1 MHLPLQCQSEIRRQI
16 REAFSINYKQGITKE
31 KIVRIV
37 EQKAHVA
44 RQYTAQDGTQKTFH
58 SMGFILSDG
67 IDEFY
72 AEMTG
77 EMARDCQPYD
87 ANLLH
92 VMQGYIKQR
101 SFEDKNGVKRY
112 ENQIYITKL
121 I

>member
-1 MHLPLQCQSEIRRQI
+1 M
-16 REAFSINYKQGITKE
+16 E
-31 KIVRIV
+31 KIVKIV
-37 EQKAHVA
+37 EQKAHTA

-72 AEMTG
+72 AEMIG
-77 EMARDCQPYD
+77 EQARDCQPYD
-87 ANLLH
+87 TNTFH

-101 SFEDKNGVKRY
+101 MYEDKNGQTRY
-112 ENQIYITKL
+112 ENQIHITKL

>member
-1 MHLPLQCQSEIRRQI
+1 M
-16 REAFSINYKQGITKE
+16 E
-31 KIVRIV
+31 KLVRIV
-37 EQKAHVA
+37 EQKAHTT

-77 EMARDCQPYD
+77 EMARECQPYD
-87 ANLLH
+87 KDVMH
-92 VMQGYIKQR
+92 HMQGYIRQR
-101 SFEDKNGVKRY
+101 SFTDKNGEVRY
-112 ENQIYITKL
+112 DNQIVITKL